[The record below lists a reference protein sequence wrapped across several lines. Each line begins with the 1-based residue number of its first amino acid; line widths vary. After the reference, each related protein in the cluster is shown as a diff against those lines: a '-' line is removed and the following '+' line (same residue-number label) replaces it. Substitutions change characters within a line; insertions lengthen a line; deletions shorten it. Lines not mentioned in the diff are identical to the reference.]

1 MKVRK
6 IVSIALVAVITGSCF
21 GCKDT
26 KVSQTQESSEETVHT
41 TVPTTSETTE
51 PEESTTASTTEST
64 HETTQIKDDEE
75 GQLIVY
81 GYDKD
86 FPDMLKTYL
95 PDMKIDYVYIEPK
108 DYYKQLSSAFS
119 DEEKKPDLFM
129 CDKDHLQDL
138 SHSDKSLSLSKLG
151 IGYAELEDQF
161 AYTYEAARDDANS
174 VKALSYELA
183 PSAMLYNRALAKRAF
198 QSDEPSTV
206 GPLLSDWDKIIDAAR
221 QINLNS
227 EGKNKLLSGL
237 SDIQE
242 TYWAGHTTPW
252 VKGKKVQINA
262 DFDKYFRLEE
272 VLFAESLTFE
282 AKIGSEEWST
292 KLRNGESMMFFGSL
306 LTAKD
311 AIDFVYGHKEEDAS
325 ASDLLEETIP
335 TRSEGNAGQETA
347 ASETTGTE
355 DDITGWAIVPAP
367 YATYDGGSW
376 LMVSS
381 TCKRKASAAEFLRA
395 LTIDQTV
402 LAKMALDGH
411 FVNSRTVMKQC
422 ATDPFFACDFL
433 GGQNPYAIL
442 VPVAESIVI
451 TEDTEADHYADKEI
465 EKLLSAY
472 LSREIETI
480 DEVKLQFKVGLEEL
494 LGLS

>member
-26 KVSQTQESSEETVHT
+26 KVSQTQESSAETVNT
-41 TVPTTSETTE
+41 TVPTTTETTE

-64 HETTQIKDDEE
+64 HETTQIKDEEE
-75 GQLIVY
+75 GLLVVY
-81 GYDKD
+81 GYDKS
-86 FPDMLKTYL
+86 FPDLLKTYL
-95 PDMKIDYVYIEPK
+95 PDTKIDYVYIEPK
-108 DYYKQLSSAFS
+108 EYYKQLSTAFS

-151 IGYAELEDQF
+151 IGYADLEDQF
-161 AYTYEAARDDANS
+161 SYTYEAARDEANS

-183 PSAMLYNRALAKRAF
+183 PSALLYNRAVAKKAF
-198 QSDEPSTV
+198 SSDEPSV
-206 GPLLSDWDKIIDAAR
+206 IGPLLSDWDKIVDAAR

-227 EGKNKLLSGL
+227 EGKTKLMSGL

-242 TYWAGHTTPW
+242 TYWAAHATPW
-252 VKGKKVQINA
+252 VKGKKVQIGA

-292 KLRNGESMMFFGSL
+292 KLRDGESMMFFGSL

-311 AIDFVYGHKEEDAS
+311 AIDFVYGHKEEDES
-325 ASDLLEETIP
+325 ATDLLEETMP
-335 TRSEGNAGQETA
+335 TRSESVAGNETA
-347 ASETTGTE
+347 SSETTKPE

-367 YATYDGGSW
+367 HATYDGGSW
-376 LMVSS
+376 LMVAS
-381 TCKRKASAAEFLRA
+381 TCKRKASAAELLRS
-395 LTIDQTV
+395 LTIDQSL

-442 VPVAESIVI
+442 VPVAESIVVAA
-451 TEDTEADHYADKEI
+451 DTEADHYADKEI

-472 LSREIETI
+472 LNREIETI

-494 LGLS
+494 LELS